1 MRTIRLRTWLIL
13 GYSAVLAVAGVGLGL
28 GLMSTLSLAD
38 TSDSMVNEDFVSL
51 DVASR
56 LRRLA
61 GAQQIELGQHLVQGA
76 GVSTGL
82 IPDFSRQA
90 RALLAEARAS
100 VGKEGDLAVLDK
112 AQDAIER
119 FDRATATS
127 ASRIPAAALDA
138 EVVASLETLRTAA
151 LEHYQ
156 RHYDRMVE
164 RGNNNR
170 VQAERLAY
178 ALALLAAF
186 TLAIGIWAS
195 IRIASRLSKPME
207 QLVRASDRVATGDFT
222 VRTARTARSGVT
234 EADRVA
240 QRFDEMV
247 AALQRF
253 HSMNLDRIV
262 AERRRLD
269 QVVANID
276 DGLVIF
282 DENGNME
289 RVNPVAALQLGIDP
303 DAAVGQR
310 IGSMVD
316 MPALDL
322 DVARLLA
329 NPGAA
334 PAADC
339 DLVVNEEGGS
349 GPRTLTYSLLP
360 FSDAARLGLILV
372 LRDVTEQRHFER
384 LRTDFVLR
392 ASHELRTPI
401 TGMRMALGLLRDK
414 VHFDA
419 QTREQDLF
427 STLQEETE
435 RLVALIGELFD
446 LSRLYARTFPH
457 NPATTEP
464 DELLRRAFHRFLPV
478 VEAAG
483 IELVLQLEP
492 ALPALQLDAG
502 AIDRV
507 LDNLVTNAIRHTAPG
522 GRIEL
527 GANSDGDC
535 IALWVQDTGEGI
547 RAADRER
554 IFEPFMQL
562 NGKVGGAGLGLAMCR
577 EIVQQHRGRIQLDS
591 ALGQGSRFTVR
602 LPQGLA

>member
-38 TSDSMVNEDFVSL
+38 TSGSMVNEDFVSL

-61 GAQQIELGQHLVQGA
+61 GAQQIGLGQRLVQGD

-90 RALLAEARAS
+90 RTLLAEARGSLGADVDS
-100 VGKEGDLAVLDK
+100 AALDK

-119 FDRATATS
+119 FERATAAS
-127 ASRIPAAALDA
+127 ARPLPADTLDA

-156 RHYDRMVE
+156 HHYDRMVE
-164 RGNNNR
+164 RGNDIQ

-186 TLAIGIWAS
+186 TLAIGVWAS

-222 VRTARTARSGVT
+222 VRTARSGVT

-289 RVNPVAALQLGIDP
+289 RVNPVAALQLGIDA

-310 IGSMVD
+310 IGALVD
-316 MPALDL
+316 MPALDR

-339 DLVVNEEGGS
+339 DLVVSEEGGS

-372 LRDVTEQRHFER
+372 LRDVTEQRRFER

-419 QTREQDLF
+419 ETREQDLF

-457 NPATTEP
+457 NPAITEP
-464 DELLRRAFHRFLPV
+464 DELLRRAFQRFLPV
-478 VEAAG
+478 AETSG
-483 IELVLQLEP
+483 IELDLQLGP

-502 AIDRV
+502 GIDRV
-507 LDNLVTNAIRHTAPG
+507 LDNLITNAMRHTPPG

-527 GANSDGDC
+527 GANSDGDGM
-535 IALWVQDTGEGI
+535 AMWVQDSGEGI
-547 RAADRER
+547 RTADRER

-591 ALGQGSRFTVR
+591 ALGHGSRFTVW